1 MKKKFNTPDE
11 LNEEL
16 SGQQAEDEKFEQVLS
31 NAYFFGQFMMMHI
44 LFKIQSIKGNEGVF
58 TFMKKKYSDIGKT
71 HSHFLTQAIK
81 NDDLI
86 KQYYEDTMESKF

>member
-1 MKKKFNTPDE
+1 MRKEFKTEGE

-16 SGQQAEDEKFEQVLS
+16 SGQQAEDEKYAQVLS

-44 LFKIQSIKGNEGVF
+44 LFKLQSIKGNEAVF
-58 TFMKKKYSDIGKT
+58 AFMKKKYTDIGKT

-81 NDDLI
+81 NDNLI
-86 KQYYEDTMESKF
+86 KQYYEDTMKVKF